1 MSRHILTVNSG
12 SSSLKFALYRMQ
24 QDETRLLAG
33 SLEGIGNGEG
43 RFEVRGGD
51 GRALVDRQSPLPDH
65 RTALQTLFTWLQAEQ
80 PAVRLEAVGHRIVY
94 GGPDFIQPHRVT
106 PELVARLGQLVS
118 FAPDHLPHEI
128 KAIQVVSQDYPGVQ
142 QVACFDTAF
151 HRALPRLARIFP
163 LPRSLEQAGVR
174 RYGFH
179 GLSCEYLLQELE
191 KEAGPQAAGGRL
203 ILAHLGSG
211 ASLTAVSAGRSL
223 DTTMGLTP
231 LGGLVMGTR
240 SGDLDPGVLLYLLR
254 QPGQSVETLD
264 HLLNQQSGLLGVSGL
279 SADMQELLENEEQ
292 DPHAAEAVALF
303 CYQAKKFLGAL
314 AAALG
319 GLDALVFAGGIGEN
333 APAIRWRIC
342 QGLEFLGIHLDAVRN
357 QANAS
362 RISPQGSPVTVR
374 VMKTDEELMIARHTC
389 SLLNE

>member
-151 HRALPRLARIFP
+151 HRALPRLARIYA

-179 GLSCEYLLQELE
+179 
-191 KEAGPQAAGGRL
+191 
-203 ILAHLGSG
+203 G

-319 GLDALVFAGGIGEN
+319 GLDTLVFAGGIGEN

-342 QGLEFLGIHLDAVRN
+342 QGLEFLGIHLDAARN